1 MEKENSTHD
10 ALRSQSPEKDSIEKT
25 PKGSPTKMLPS
36 TPAMR
41 LPLADLVGNAEEALR
56 RHDEPKQPSPDEQVG
71 WIANSSHPDLTPRQ
85 KRRRAQS
92 SSPISSSQERAS
104 AIDFKNMQQSIR
116 TPRTISDPAANLWSR
131 YASGRNGGDVDCAL
145 PFFAHLIEPS
155 SPRSGPRTPGA
166 SVSGLRRWASCG
178 MDFPASK
185 TKRRRTHGVFR
196 DGSQDQDTSQSDKP
210 KPVSRVGMLL
220 ERVQASLAQPQ
231 HLKKDA
237 PSSSSPLPDKGE
249 FPDIPI
255 ASPVRT
261 SRPSTRPSQNERP
274 SQRSFRSVQSHGN
287 LEADVDE
294 FGGDELD
301 LDMDQTMEVQHQ
313 PSRIPHSEP
322 QRLGLIEAPQDNRIA
337 SIKEDWDESGD
348 EFDDEFGGDD
358 LDISL
363 EDMDNAVPIFDTR
376 SSSRNHTASTSA
388 AYSRYVSENQP
399 DYISGPVQERKT
411 TATEMSK
418 PRSSIV
424 LAQEQVQVD
433 LTGFSDDDDDDDFGG
448 FDLDDEAF
456 AQAEFSAT
464 QAAAHQASGA
474 IQSSVRISNLP
485 SRR

>member
-1 MEKENSTHD
+1 
-10 ALRSQSPEKDSIEKT
+10 
-25 PKGSPTKMLPS
+25 MLPS

-131 YASGRNGGDVDCAL
+131 YASGRNGGDADCAL
-145 PFFAHLIEPS
+145 PSFAHLIEPS

-196 DGSQDQDTSQSDKP
+196 DGSQDQDASQSDKP

-261 SRPSTRPSQNERP
+261 SHPSRRPSQNERL
-274 SQRSFRSVQSHGN
+274 SQRSFRSVESHRN
-287 LEADVDE
+287 TEADVDE

-301 LDMDQTMEVQHQ
+301 LDMDQTIEVQRQ
-313 PSRIPHSEP
+313 PSRLPNSEP
-322 QRLGLIEAPQDNRIA
+322 QRLGLIEAPQENRMA
-337 SIKEDWDESGD
+337 SIIEDWEESGD

-388 AYSRYVSENQP
+388 AYSRSVSENQP
-399 DYISGPVQERKT
+399 DYIPGPVQERRT
-411 TATEMSK
+411 TAPEMSK
-418 PRSSIV
+418 PRSSMV
-424 LAQEQVQVD
+424 PAQEQVQVD

-474 IQSSVRISNLP
+474 ISSSVRISNLP